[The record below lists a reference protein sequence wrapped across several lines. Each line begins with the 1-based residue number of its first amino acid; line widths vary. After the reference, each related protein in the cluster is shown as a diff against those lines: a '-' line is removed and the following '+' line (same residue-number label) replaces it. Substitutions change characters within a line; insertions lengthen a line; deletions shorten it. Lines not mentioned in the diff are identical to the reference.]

1 MSWKQTT
8 WYVFHMFSLHY
19 QPEYR
24 DKYLTFFH
32 SFKFILPCEVC
43 LHHYQ
48 YHLKRDKYTLQE
60 NINEENIFGWTVQI
74 HNLVNSSI
82 QKKTWAIDEAKIYY
96 KQMSLN
102 TNLVKVMILE
112 YVKHNFKKGS
122 QKTEEL
128 MKMLDSMRYIYPIP
142 EKREKLIHMKL
153 KLDRKNIKDWLLE
166 FLYIICNE

>member
-19 QPEYR
+19 QPAYR
-24 DKYLTFFH
+24 DKYITFFH

-48 YHLKRDKYTLQE
+48 YHLKREKYTLQE
-60 NINEENIFGWTVQI
+60 NINEKDIFAWTVQI
-74 HNLVNSSI
+74 HNLVSSSI
-82 QKKTWAIDEAKIYY
+82 QKKTWAMDEAKMHYH
-96 KQMSLN
+96 KLKLDS
-102 TNLVKVMILE
+102 NLVKVMILE

-128 MKMLDSMRYIYPIP
+128 IKMLDSMRYIYPIP
-142 EKREKLIHMKL
+142 EKREKLMQMKL

>member
-8 WYVFHMFSLHY
+8 WYVFHLFSLHY

-60 NINEENIFGWTVQI
+60 NINEKDIFAWTVQI
-74 HNLVNSSI
+74 HNLVSSSI
-82 QKKTWAIDEAKIYY
+82 QKKIWAIDEAKMHYE
-96 KQMSLN
+96 KLKLDS
-102 TNLVKVMILE
+102 NLVKVMVLE

-128 MKMLDSMRYIYPIP
+128 MKMLDAMRYIYPIP
-142 EKREKLIHMKL
+142 EKREKLIQMKL